1 MVPSSSCSK
10 SKSKWLDPCQEAA
23 SKSIKCL
30 NRNGGDKA
38 MCQDYFEC
46 VFPFTRRQGSIS
58 YGIWRTWAD
67 IYLLSL
73 GRIGSAR
80 RTGYEHEH
88 GWWTVGLRC
97 VLLTRRQ
104 INKRKAEGG
113 GLFG

>member
-1 MVPSSSCSK
+1 MASPADKGEDPWNDNTKEKFNSK

-30 NRNGGDKA
+30 NRNGGDRA

-46 VFPFTRRQGSIS
+46 VSLHG
-58 YGIWRTWAD
+58 RTDPEGCGELGCEYNEAD
-67 IYLLSL
+67 
-73 GRIGSAR
+73 
-80 RTGYEHEH
+80 
-88 GWWTVGLRC
+88 RC
-97 VLLTRRQ
+97 VVSRAYRECKKHW